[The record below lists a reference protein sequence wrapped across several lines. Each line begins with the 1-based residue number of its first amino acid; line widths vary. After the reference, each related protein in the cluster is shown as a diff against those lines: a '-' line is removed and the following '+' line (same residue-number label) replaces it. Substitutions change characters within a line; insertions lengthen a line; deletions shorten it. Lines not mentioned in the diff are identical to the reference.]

1 MKKIFAAIFVLLVAS
16 VCQAEESSGCKA
28 FTKGQVEVKNFGRTS
43 RVYGEMAPF
52 NPCHKSVSLDLP
64 SQGVNKLGEK
74 PPVVVLL
81 HGGGGLEGYQKSAA
95 GIWRSEGF
103 ATLVFD
109 AFEMN
114 GLDSSSDLVKYKLAS
129 DSKQKLIFSSAM
141 GAHEWLAQK
150 SEIDATRIF
159 YQGHSQGGHVAVNIA
174 GVADLKNVR
183 AVIAEGSPP
192 YGVGF
197 PNHIQIPLMLLY
209 GENDKYGTEG
219 EVMYKIKGRCDFS
232 EFFAGVPEGYGK
244 TCNRSTSMGGGS
256 VTPSPLEWADK
267 IKAQNEPL
275 SVTIATGG
283 GHATLFDDYRETKRD
298 IGGRTWYSTRGAPSA
313 TREKTWAALKEFFKS
328 KL

>member
-1 MKKIFAAIFVLLVAS
+1 MKKFYAAGALLIAAT
-16 VCQAEESSGCKA
+16 VCQAQDSSGCQA

-52 NPCHKSVSLDLP
+52 NPCHKSVSLELP
-64 SQGVNKLGEK
+64 SRGANKLGEK

-81 HGGGGLEGYQKSAA
+81 HGGGGLEDYQKSAA
-95 GIWRSEGF
+95 GMWRSEGF

-114 GLDSSSDLVKYKLAS
+114 GLDSGSDLVKYKLAS
-129 DSKQKLIFSSAM
+129 DSKQKLIFSSAS
-141 GAHEWLAQK
+141 GALEWLAQK

-174 GVADLKNVR
+174 GIAGLKNIR

-209 GENDKYGTEG
+209 GENDRYGVEG
-219 EVMYKIKGRCDFS
+219 EVMYKVKGRCDYS

-244 TCNRSTSMGGGS
+244 TCNRSASMPGS
-256 VTPSPLEWADK
+256 VSPSPLEWADK

-275 SVTIATGG
+275 TLAIVTGG
-283 GHATLFDDYRETKRD
+283 GHASLFSDYQETRRD
-298 IGGRTWYSTRGAPSA
+298 VGGRTFYANRGASSA
-313 TREKTWAALKEFFKS
+313 TREKTWTTLKEFFKS

>member
-1 MKKIFAAIFVLLVAS
+1 MKKIFAAVLVFLVAS
-16 VCQAEESSGCKA
+16 VCQAEESSGCKV

-52 NPCHKSVSLDLP
+52 NPFHKSVSLELP

-114 GLDSSSDLVKYKLAS
+114 GLDSSSDLVKYKLAA

-150 SEIDATRIF
+150 SAIDATSIF

-219 EVMYKIKGRCDFS
+219 EVMYKVKGRCDYS

-244 TCNRSTSMGGGS
+244 TCNRSASMPGS
-256 VTPSPLEWADK
+256 VSPSPLEWANK

-275 SVTIATGG
+275 SLTIATGG
-283 GHATLFDDYRETKRD
+283 GHASLFADYQETKRD
-298 IGGRTWYSTRGAPSA
+298 VGGRTFYATRGAPSA

>member
-1 MKKIFAAIFVLLVAS
+1 MEKIFAAIFVLLVAS

-81 HGGGGLEGYQKSAA
+81 HGGGGLEDYQKSAA

-150 SEIDATRIF
+150 SAIDATSIF

-219 EVMYKIKGRCDFS
+219 EVMYKVKGRCDYS

-244 TCNRSTSMGGGS
+244 TCNRSAGMPGS
-256 VTPSPLEWADK
+256 VSPSPLEWANK

-275 SVTIATGG
+275 SLTIATGG
-283 GHATLFDDYRETKRD
+283 GHASLFADYQETKRD
-298 IGGRTWYSTRGAPSA
+298 VGGRTFYATRGAPSA